1 MAITNVHIGAT
12 TAADSRAG
20 DVMTVDIEMPNVFD
34 AGLPTLSYDIT
45 ESPHDVYP
53 RIRAAQRLAPI
64 AIGPLGPEV
73 LSYELARAVLRDN
86 RFVIPPGL
94 HLTAQGV
101 TSGPLWDRVVGSI
114 MCAEG
119 AEHYRLRSL
128 VSKAFTPRA
137 TARLHDTIGDVVNEL
152 ADQVADAGA
161 CDVVTDIA
169 RPYPIPIICALLGAP
184 RDDWQQFS
192 LWADEIFKM
201 VSFAVNLVDEV
212 PAVMR
217 AWGELDAY
225 VDDMVAERR
234 RSLTDDLLSN
244 LIRAENDGDR
254 LNAYELRMT
263 VASLL
268 VAGTDTTRN
277 QLAASMQVLF
287 DHPEQWVMLRDHPE
301 LAMPAVEESMRHS
314 PAVCSTLRTV
324 NEDAE
329 LGGYTFPAGTFIFVN
344 TFAANCDPAVYDDP
358 DRFDITRKA
367 PPAILT
373 FGGGVHYCLGANLAR
388 LELADAL
395 KILAER
401 LLNPRCVGP
410 APWKPMLGMSGPK
423 NLHIEF
429 GSGAAACR

>member
-1 MAITNVHIGAT
+1 
-12 TAADSRAG
+12 
-20 DVMTVDIEMPNVFD
+20 MTVDTATPSVFD
-34 AGLPTLSYDIT
+34 AGLPTLHYDVT
-45 ESPHDVYP
+45 ESPREVYP
-53 RIRAAQRLAPI
+53 RIREAQQLAPM

-73 LSYELARAVLRDN
+73 LSYDLARAVLRDN

-119 AEHYRLRSL
+119 AEHHRLRSL

-152 ADQVADAGA
+152 ADRVADAGR
-161 CDVVTDIA
+161 CDIVTDIA

-184 RDDWQQFS
+184 REDCEKFS
-192 LWADEIFKM
+192 EWAEEIFKM

-225 VDDMVAERR
+225 VDDMIAERR
-234 RSLTDDLLSN
+234 NRLTDDLLSD

-254 LNAYELRMT
+254 LSADELRMT

-277 QLAASMQVLF
+277 QLSASMQVLF
-287 DHPEQWVMLRDHPE
+287 DHPGQWAMLREHPE
-301 LAMPAVEESMRHS
+301 LALPAVEESMRHS

-324 NEDAE
+324 TEDVE
-329 LGGYTFPAGTFIFVN
+329 LNGYTFPSGTFIFVN
-344 TFAANCDPAVYDDP
+344 TFAANCDPAVYP
-358 DRFDITRKA
+358 DAEQFDITREGA
-367 PPAILT
+367 PAILT

-388 LELADAL
+388 LELAEAL
-395 KILAER
+395 KILSCR
-401 LLNPRCVGP
+401 MPYPRRIGP
-410 APWKPMLGMSGPK
+410 APWKPMLGMSGPTS
-423 NLHIEF
+423 LPIEF
-429 GSGAAACR
+429 GTP

>member
-1 MAITNVHIGAT
+1 MSVG
-12 TAADSRAG
+12 
-20 DVMTVDIEMPNVFD
+20 IEISGIFD
-34 AGLPTLSYDIT
+34 AGLPALRYDVT
-45 ESPHDVYP
+45 ETPREVYP
-53 RIRAAQRLAPI
+53 RIREAQRLAPI

-73 LSYELARAVLRDN
+73 LSYEIARAVLRDS
-86 RFVIPPGL
+86 RFVIPPGI

-119 AEHYRLRSL
+119 AEHHRLRSL

-137 TARLHDTIGDVVNEL
+137 TARLHDTIGAVVNEL
-152 ADQVADAGA
+152 ADRVADAGA
-161 CDVVTDIA
+161 CDLVNDIA

-184 RDDWQQFS
+184 PEDWRQFS

-212 PAVMR
+212 PAVIR

-225 VDDMVAERR
+225 VDNMIAERR
-234 RSLTDDLLSN
+234 RGLTDDLLSE
-244 LIRAENDGDR
+244 LIRAEINGDR
-254 LNAYELRMT
+254 LDADELRMM

-277 QLAASMQVLF
+277 QLAASMQVLV
-287 DHPEQWVMLRDHPE
+287 DHPEQWLMLRDRPE
-301 LAMPAVEESMRHS
+301 LAMSAVEESMRHS

-324 NEDAE
+324 NHDTE

-344 TFAANCDPAVYDDP
+344 TFAANRDPAVYDDP
-358 DRFDITRKA
+358 DRFDITREA

-388 LELADAL
+388 LELAEAL
-395 KILAER
+395 KILAVR
-401 LLNPRCVGP
+401 IPKPRCVG
-410 APWKPMLGMSGPK
+410 AVQWKPMLGMSGPK
-423 NLHIEF
+423 NLQIEF
-429 GSGAAACR
+429 TQRRLAG

>member
-1 MAITNVHIGAT
+1 
-12 TAADSRAG
+12 
-20 DVMTVDIEMPNVFD
+20 MTVDTAMPSVFD
-34 AGLPTLSYDIT
+34 AGLPTLSYDVT
-45 ESPHDVYP
+45 ETPREVYP
-53 RIRAAQRLAPI
+53 RIREAQLLAPM

-73 LSYELARAVLRDN
+73 LSYELARTILRDT

-119 AEHYRLRSL
+119 AEHHRLRSL

-137 TARLHDTIGDVVNEL
+137 TARLHDTIGTVVNEL
-152 ADQVADAGA
+152 ADEVAEAGR

-169 RPYPIPIICALLGAP
+169 RPHPIPIICALLGAP
-184 RDDWQQFS
+184 REDWQQFS
-192 LWADEIFKM
+192 RWAEEIFKM
-201 VSFAVNLVDEV
+201 VSFDVNLVDEV

-225 VDDMVAERR
+225 VDNMVAERR
-234 RSLTDDLLSN
+234 RRLAHDLLSD
-244 LIRAENDGDR
+244 LIRAEHDGDR
-254 LNAYELRMT
+254 LDADELRMT

-277 QLAASMQVLF
+277 QLSASLQVLF
-287 DHPEQWVMLRDHPE
+287 DHPDQWAMLQDHPE

-324 NEDAE
+324 KEDVE
-329 LGGYTFPAGTFIFVN
+329 LGGYTFPTGTFVFVN
-344 TFAANCDPAVYDDP
+344 SFAANCDPAIYDDP
-358 DRFDITRKA
+358 DRFDITREA

-373 FGGGVHYCLGANLAR
+373 FGGGAHYCLGPNLAR
-388 LELADAL
+388 LELAEAL
-395 KILAER
+395 KILAHR
-401 LLNPRCVGP
+401 LTDPRRVGP
-410 APWKPMLGMSGPK
+410 APWKPLLGMSGPTS
-423 NLHIEF
+423 LPIEF
-429 GSGAAACR
+429 G